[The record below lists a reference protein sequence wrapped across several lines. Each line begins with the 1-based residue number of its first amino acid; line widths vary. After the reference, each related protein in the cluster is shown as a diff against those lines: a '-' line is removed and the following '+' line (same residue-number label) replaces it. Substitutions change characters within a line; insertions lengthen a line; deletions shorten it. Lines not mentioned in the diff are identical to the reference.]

1 MDILYFFIGWIVGLF
16 VVGFTLIQV
25 LIILFFSFPITNKLE
40 KAGLLNPNH
49 HIRRNDLISL
59 VILSGIFWGVWMLIS
74 TVFPAI
80 ESGFLFGGAI
90 VLFMGLGKCG
100 MNANNLS
107 DYIQSNKRFLHGS
120 DSEITTSI
128 LGE

>member
-1 MDILYFFIGWIVGLF
+1 MDIFYFFIGWIVGLF
-16 VVGFTLIQV
+16 VVSFTLNQV
-25 LIILFFSFPITNKLE
+25 LIILFFSFPVTNKLE
-40 KAGLLNPNH
+40 KAGLLSPDH
-49 HIRRNDLISL
+49 HIRRNNLISL
-59 VILSGIFWGVWMLIS
+59 VILSGIFWGVWILVS

-80 ESGFLFGGAI
+80 GGGFLFGGAV

-107 DYIQSNKRFLHGS
+107 DYVQSNRKFLHGS

-128 LGE
+128 FGE